1 MPSHHETVMRSR
13 ELTALAVLLSASA
26 VARAQESVSSVRVSS
41 DSVNDASAPR
51 LQGVVSDDFGFVV
64 AHATIVI
71 ANETRVTD
79 EGGAFDFGLLPDGRY
94 EFVIRAPEMENLV
107 GEVEVPQRDWNPV
120 MLPVSDGSAQVTVTA
135 ARRPVRVSEAV
146 VATEVID
153 RESLL
158 RFGARDA
165 AEALEE
171 LGNVIVQRTFRGA
184 AISLRGLD
192 PEYTLILIDGDR
204 QPGATGGAVDLQRYG
219 IENIER
225 IEVVRGPSSA
235 LYGSDAIG
243 GVINI
248 ITRDSNEPFTASA
261 SAAGGSLGRY
271 DFTGFVAA
279 RPADSI
285 RLTAGGALH
294 NVNSFSEDDDQ
305 LTDGSARRQW
315 SLNGS
320 VRVDPNSR
328 NRIRLSSEY
337 VRTDLQG
344 VDPGAGRAI
353 FDRRQLQERSQ
364 TSLDYRFER
373 RNLSMR
379 SRATI
384 GTYREQYLLDQ
395 RGADAL
401 DRFEDNSELLGQ
413 ISTVL
418 GWQAR
423 PRHSLTFGF
432 EELFQSLDS
441 ARLSTRGQRF
451 RLGLF
456 GQYTW
461 TAYEGGDRRL
471 GVSLGARGDSDSQ
484 FGSQLSPKL
493 ALRFTHA
500 ERWSLHASYGRGF
513 RAPSFQ
519 ELLLRFENP
528 SVGYVVEGNPD
539 LGAERSH
546 GVDVG
551 GSVQPAKWISIA
563 ASFFRN
569 DVRGMIATVT
579 RADNAS
585 GSLFSYDNI
594 DRVWTMGIES
604 SLRLSYERTFRVQTS
619 YTLTLS
625 ETGDG
630 RRLEGRPLHRVQV
643 SANYHHPKHKFGATV
658 RGVAQLGRSYYTD
671 DVQTTAGALYQLDA
685 RIYARFLDE
694 IEVFVGADNIADAGD
709 GFTALQPRTFYG
721 GVRARY

>member
-1 MPSHHETVMRSR
+1 MHRVAATLILVVST
-13 ELTALAVLLSASA
+13 TALAQPDVLREPDDGLAG
-26 VARAQESVSSVRVSS
+26 VAT
-41 DSVNDASAPR
+41 
-51 LQGVVSDDFGFVV
+51 DDFGFAV
-64 AHATIVI
+64 ANATV
-71 ANETRVTD
+71 RVGDHTCVTSED
-79 EGGAFDFGLLPDGRY
+79 GAFDFGPIAAGTY
-94 EFVIRAPEMENLV
+94 AFSIEAPSMERLE
-107 GEVEVPQRDWNPV
+107 GEVRVPQAAWSP
-120 MLPVSDGSAQVTVTA
+120 MLLPVSDGAAQVTVTA
-135 ARRPVRVSEAV
+135 ERRPVRAQDAIVS
-146 VATEVID
+146 TEVLD
-153 RESLL
+153 RERLL
-158 RFGARDA
+158 RGGARDA
-165 AEALEE
+165 AEALED
-171 LGNVIVQRTFRGA
+171 LGSVQLERTFRGA

-192 PEYTLILIDGDR
+192 PEYTLVLIDGDR

-235 LYGSDAIG
+235 LYGSEAIG
-243 GVINI
+243 GVVNI
-248 ITRDSNEPFTASA
+248 ITRDSDEPFRATA

-279 RPADSI
+279 RPTDALH
-285 RLTAGGALH
+285 LTLGGALH
-294 NVNSFSEDDDQ
+294 NVNSFSNDGDP

-320 VRVDPNSR
+320 VRVDPSSKSR
-328 NRIRLSSEY
+328 VRLSGDY

-344 VDPGAGRAI
+344 VDPGAGRAV

-364 TSLDYRFER
+364 TSLDYRLER
-373 RNLSMR
+373 GNLSMR
-379 SRATI
+379 SRATF

-395 RGADAL
+395 RGADVL
-401 DRFEDNSELLGQ
+401 DQFEDNAETLGQ
-413 ISTVL
+413 VSSVL
-418 GWQAR
+418 GWQVR
-423 PRHSLTFGF
+423 PRHALTFGF
-432 EELFQSLDS
+432 EQLFQSLS
-441 ARLSTRGQRF
+441 SERLSGPGRRF

-461 TAYEGGDRRL
+461 TAYEQGDRRL
-471 GVSLGARGDSDSQ
+471 GIAIGARGDTDSQ
-484 FGSQLSPKL
+484 FGAQLSPKV

-528 SVGYVVEGNPD
+528 SVGYVVEGNPE

-551 GSVQPAKWISIA
+551 GSVQMAEWIRLDVSL
-563 ASFFRN
+563 FRN

-579 RADNAS
+579 REDNV
-585 GSLFSYDNI
+585 GGTLFSYDNI
-594 DRVWTMGIES
+594 ERVWTMGVES
-604 SLRLSYERTFRVQTS
+604 SVRFQYEQSFRLQTS

-625 ETGDG
+625 ETGEG

-643 SANYHHPKHKFGATV
+643 SANFHHPKHKFGATV
-658 RGVAQLGRSYYTD
+658 RGVAQLGRTYYTD
-671 DVQTTAGALYQLDA
+671 EAQTTGAALYQLDA

-694 IEVFVGADNIADAGD
+694 LEVFAGADNIADAGD
-709 GFTALQPRTFYG
+709 AFTSLQPRTFYG

>member
-1 MPSHHETVMRSR
+1 MPRYVVV
-13 ELTALAVLLSASA
+13 AVLLASA
-26 VARAQESVSSVRVSS
+26 RTVFAQGDAPESREGHLAGIVT
-41 DSVNDASAPR
+41 
-51 LQGVVSDDFGFVV
+51 DDFGFVV
-64 AHATIVI
+64 AGAAVDVGDH
-71 ANETRVTD
+71 TRVTGTD
-79 EGGAFDFGLLPDGRY
+79 GAFDFGIVPAGNY
-94 EFVIRAPEMENLV
+94 TFSIRASDMEPLQ
-107 GEVEVPQRDWNPV
+107 GEVQAPQAAWNPV
-120 MLPVSDGSAQVTVTA
+120 LLPVSDGSAQVTVTA
-135 ARRPVRVSEAV
+135 ARRPVRAQDAIV
-146 VATEVID
+146 VTEVLD
-153 RESLL
+153 RERLL
-158 RFGARDA
+158 RIGARDA
-165 AEALEE
+165 GEALEE
-171 LGNVIVQRTFRGA
+171 VGNVQVSRTFRGA

-192 PEYTLILIDGDR
+192 PEYTLVLIDGER

-235 LYGSDAIG
+235 LYGSEAIG
-243 GVINI
+243 GVVNI
-248 ITRDSNEPFTASA
+248 ITRDSDEPFRASA
-261 SAAGGSLGRY
+261 SAAGGTLGRY
-271 DFTGFVAA
+271 DLTGFVGA
-279 RPADSI
+279 RPSDALRI
-285 RLTAGGALH
+285 TAGGALH
-294 NVNSFSEDDDQ
+294 NVNSLSEDGQ
-305 LTDGSARRQW
+305 LTDTSARRQW
-315 SLNGS
+315 SLNAAI
-320 VRVDPNSR
+320 RVDPNSKSR
-328 NRIRLSSEY
+328 LRLSSDY

-344 VDPGAGRAI
+344 VDAGAGRAT
-353 FDRRQLQERSQ
+353 FDRHQLQERSQ
-364 TSLDYRFER
+364 TSLDYRLER
-373 RNLSMR
+373 GNVSVR
-379 SRATI
+379 SRASI

-401 DRFEDNSELLGQ
+401 DRFEDNRETLGQ
-413 ISTVL
+413 ISSVL
-418 GWQAR
+418 GWQVR
-423 PRHSLTFGF
+423 PHHALTFGF
-432 EELFQSLDS
+432 EELFQSLRS
-441 ARLSTRGQRF
+441 ERLAAPGQRF

-456 GQYTW
+456 GQYNW
-461 TAYEGGDRRL
+461 TAYAHGDRRL
-471 GVSLGARGDSDSQ
+471 GIAIGARGDTDSQ

-493 ALRFTHA
+493 ALRYTRA
-500 ERWSLHASYGRGF
+500 NRWSLHASYGRGF

-528 SVGYVVEGNPD
+528 SVGYVVEGNPE

-551 GSVQPAKWISIA
+551 GSVQPAKWMQLDV
-563 ASFFRN
+563 SFFRN

-658 RGVAQLGRSYYTD
+658 RGVAQLGRTYYTD

-694 IEVFVGADNIADAGD
+694 IEVFAGADNIADAGD

>member
-1 MPSHHETVMRSR
+1 MWLSPAIPGGPPVRRFVSTI
-13 ELTALAVLLSASA
+13 LAFAISNTASA
-26 VARAQESVSSVRVSS
+26 QVEVVAEPSL
-41 DSVNDASAPR
+41 DTWGR
-51 LQGVVSDDFGFVV
+51 LAGVATDDFGFVV
-64 AHATIVI
+64 AAATVRVG
-71 ANETRVTD
+71 EQTRVTGD
-79 EGGAFDFGLLPDGRY
+79 DGTFDFGYMAAGRY
-94 EFVIRAPEMENLV
+94 EFLIQAPAMERLE
-107 GEVEVPQRDWNPV
+107 GEVRVPQSAWSP
-120 MLPVSDGSAQVTVTA
+120 MLLPVVDGSAQVTVTA
-135 ARRPVRVSEAV
+135 ARRPIHARDAIVT
-146 VATEVID
+146 TEIVD

-158 RFGARDA
+158 RSGARDA

-171 LGNVIVQRTFRGA
+171 LGNLQIQRTFRGA

-192 PEYTLILIDGDR
+192 PEYTLVLIDGDR

-225 IEVVRGPSSA
+225 IEIVRGPSSA
-235 LYGSDAIG
+235 LYGSEAIG

-248 ITRDSNEPFTASA
+248 ITRDSDEPLRASA

-279 RPADSI
+279 RVSDAL

-294 NVNSFSEDDDQ
+294 NVNSFSNDTTP

-320 VRVDPNSR
+320 VRVDPNSK
-328 NRIRLSSEY
+328 NRIRLSGEY

-344 VDPGAGRAI
+344 IDPGAGRAI

-364 TSLDYRFER
+364 TALDYRLER
-373 RNLSMR
+373 GNLSMR
-379 SRATI
+379 SRATF

-395 RGADAL
+395 RGADVL
-401 DRFEDNSELLGQ
+401 DRFEDNSETLGQ
-413 ISTVL
+413 ISSVL
-418 GWQAR
+418 GWQVR
-423 PRHSLTFGF
+423 PRHALTFGF
-432 EELFQSLDS
+432 EELFQSLRS
-441 ARLSTRGQRF
+441 ERLSGPGRRF

-461 TAYEGGDRRL
+461 TAYEQGDRRL
-471 GVSLGARGDSDSQ
+471 GVAVGARGDTDSQ
-484 FGSQLSPKL
+484 FGAQLSPKL

-528 SVGYVVEGNPD
+528 SVGYVVEGNPE

-551 GSVQPAKWISIA
+551 GSVQPAKWLRVE

-579 RADNAS
+579 RDDNVN
-585 GSLFSYDNI
+585 GTLFSYDNI
-594 DRVWTMGIES
+594 DRVWTMGVES
-604 SLRLSYERTFRVQTS
+604 SIRFQYEQTFRLQTS

-625 ETGDG
+625 ETGEG
-630 RRLEGRPLHRVQV
+630 RRLEGRPLHRVQM
-643 SANYHHPKHKFGATV
+643 SANFQHPKYKFGATV
-658 RGVAQLGRSYYTD
+658 RGVAQLGRTYYTD
-671 DVQTTAGALYQLDA
+671 DGQTTAEPLYQLDA
-685 RIYARFLDE
+685 RVYARFLDE
-694 IEVFVGADNIADAGD
+694 LEVFVGADNVADAGD
-709 GFTALQPRTFYG
+709 GFTTLQPRTFYG